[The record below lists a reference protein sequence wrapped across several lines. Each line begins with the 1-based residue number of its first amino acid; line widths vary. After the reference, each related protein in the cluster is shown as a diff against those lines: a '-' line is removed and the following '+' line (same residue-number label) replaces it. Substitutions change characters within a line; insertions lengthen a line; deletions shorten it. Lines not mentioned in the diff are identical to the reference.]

1 MAELKKMKP
10 WQRIVAYVAFSLF
23 ALVAS
28 FFLTFPYEALRERL
42 RMEAE
47 GAGYF
52 VRIGSMGPGFFS
64 VRASDL
70 QLSKTADANAEKPPE
85 PLRIDS
91 VSVGPTLFPPGVSVR
106 AKLLDGT
113 VSARVSGVSNVGV
126 LVTLDDLDMS
136 KGNMKGF
143 SGIDFSGTIGGELD
157 MKVPRASVG
166 GGPAEPDFGAAT
178 GSFAL
183 DTKGLTVNGGTVSM
197 VLPMYGAEP
206 TPLDLPK
213 IAIGD
218 LGAKLTFDKGA
229 GKIEDLHT
237 KSADLE
243 ISATGTLKLA
253 KRIEYSEPNIEVR
266 IKAEPEFVKRLGLIG
281 SALSMIGPD
290 PKDPNFR
297 LGKLTGYL
305 GRPNFR

>member
-1 MAELKKMKP
+1 MAEKTLKP
-10 WQRIVAYVAFSLF
+10 WKRGLLYGAFGLF
-23 ALVAS
+23 ALIAA
-28 FFLTFPYEALRERL
+28 FFITFPYEALRERIKN
-42 RMEAE
+42 EADA
-47 GAGYF
+47 AGYF

-70 QLSKTADANAEKPPE
+70 QLSKKAGPGAETPPE
-85 PLRIDS
+85 ALRIDS
-91 VSVGPTLFPPGVSVR
+91 VSVGPTLFPPGVSVT
-106 AKLLDGT
+106 AKLLDGK
-113 VSARVSGVSNVGV
+113 VKAKVSGVSNVGV
-126 LVTLDDLDMS
+126 SVVIDDLDLS

-143 SGIDFSGTIGGELD
+143 SGIDFSGAINGEIDL
-157 MKVPRASVG
+157 KVPRAAVG
-166 GGPAEPDFGAAT
+166 GGPAEPDFGAASGT
-178 GSFAL
+178 VAL
-183 DTKGLTVNGGTVSM
+183 GTKALSINGGTMSL

-213 IAIGD
+213 IAVGD
-218 LGAKLTFDKGA
+218 LEAKLSFDKGA
-229 GKIEDLHT
+229 GKVEELRT
-237 KSADLE
+237 KSTDLE
-243 ISATGTLKLA
+243 IQASGTLKLA

-297 LGKLTGYL
+297 MGRLTGYL